1 MVIFWNQRLSDE
13 SIIAILAFLKLVFT
27 WHYFCPFSFN
37 SSMSL
42 YFRCFFYKKHIV
54 GFCIFIQV
62 RNFCLTRLIHLN
74 FLWLYKFRVIFNA
87 RFLFF
92 KYLFFPSL
100 FPALFCSCY
109 LFVLCSFYII
119 LHRHRH
125 ARAHT
130 HTHTHTYWCP
140 VLLCYYILFQSF
152 FTTIKEQNLF
162 LK

>member
-125 ARAHT
+125 AHT

>member
-13 SIIAILAFLKLVFT
+13 SVIAILAFLKLVFT

-100 FPALFCSCY
+100 LLFFSR
-109 LFVLCSFYII
+109 FYSIGQLTPLII
-119 LHRHRH
+119 E
-125 ARAHT
+125 
-130 HTHTHTYWCP
+130 
-140 VLLCYYILFQSF
+140 YIHGQMQAGLRVPSGQEIRENKEGDFFFQSLLEHSKL
-152 FTTIKEQNLF
+152 IL
-162 LK
+162 